1 MARFVIEGGKPIRG
15 TVSIGGAKN
24 AVLPMMAASV
34 MASEPCVIQ
43 NAPHLVDVEI
53 MSEILASLGVGVRW
67 SGPAGNDLHIDP
79 TGLRSHVVD
88 ETLMRRVRS
97 SIFLMGP
104 LLAKLGRVEVSHPGG
119 CDIGPR
125 PIDLHLKGLR
135 AMGARFEESHGRIL
149 GIADSWRGTDI
160 HLDIPSVGATENI
173 MMGACLAQG
182 STVIRNTAK
191 EPEIVDLQGFLNSMG
206 ACIRGAGTDVI
217 RIEGVKA
224 LRGACYPVMPDRIE
238 AGTFMAM
245 AAITGGEIW
254 IKNAVAEHVQ
264 AITSKLRETGT
275 VVTEKPD
282 GLFVRGPRRLYAT
295 DVKTLPYPGFPTDM
309 QPQMMAVLTLA
320 DGTSVITET
329 VFDSR
334 FKQAEEL
341 VRMGA
346 RIRVDGRTA
355 IIKGVHSLSGAQV
368 EATDLR
374 SGASLV
380 LAGLAAE
387 GVTVVTGVHNLD
399 RGYERFE
406 EKIRALGGNVMRVD

>member
-1 MARFVIEGGKPIRG
+1 MARFVIEGGIPIKG
-15 TVSIGGAKN
+15 SVSVSGAKN

-34 MASEPCVIQ
+34 MASKPCLIQ

-53 MSEILASLGVGVRW
+53 MAAILTSIGVHVRW
-67 SGPAGNDLHIDP
+67 TGVTGNDLYIDP
-79 TGLRSHVVD
+79 SGLRSHVVD
-88 ETLMRRVRS
+88 EALMRKVRS

-104 LLAKLGRVEVSHPGG
+104 LLARLGKVEVSHPGG

-135 AMGARFEESHGRIL
+135 AMGAQFEESHGRIL
-149 GIADSWRGTDI
+149 GVAGSWKGVDI

-173 MMGACLAQG
+173 MMGACLAEG
-182 STVIRNTAK
+182 LTIIRNAAK
-191 EPEIVDLQGFLNSMG
+191 EPEVVDLQGFLNSMG
-206 ACIRGAGTDVI
+206 ASVRGAGTDVI
-217 RIEGVKA
+217 RVEGLKS
-224 LRGACYPVMPDRIE
+224 LKGAVYSVMPDRIE

-254 IKNAVAEHVQ
+254 IRNAIAEHVQ
-264 AITSKLRETGT
+264 AVIAKLRETGT
-275 VVTEKPD
+275 AVIEKPN
-282 GLFVRGPRRLYAT
+282 GLFVKGPRRPLPT

-309 QPQMMAVLTLA
+309 QPQMMALLTLA

-341 VRMGA
+341 GRMGA

-355 IIKGVHSLSGAQV
+355 IIKGVPALSGAQV

-380 LAGLAAE
+380 LAALAAE
-387 GVTVVTGVHNLD
+387 GVTVVTGIHNMD
-399 RGYERFE
+399 RGYEKFE
-406 EKIRALGGNVMRVD
+406 DKIKALGGSITRVD